1 MVSCSFICA
10 TAAVWNFISLAIRSS
25 QTIAHLGKTYF
36 GTTRSLRFGL
46 HILCTLHSCLL
57 LLLLLLLLT
66 YVAHVLTDNQA
77 ERAVSSVAGAD
88 ADDASPVAG
97 THCCLVAIGR
107 LQVTSCP
114 NTSDLMSASSSTEF
128 ISRHSIDGKFT
139 FVDHRSV
146 SCAPWACTG
155 FVQILEKY
163 RKSWNLM

>member
-1 MVSCSFICA
+1 VF
-10 TAAVWNFISLAIRSS
+10 
-25 QTIAHLGKTYF
+25 
-36 GTTRSLRFGL
+36 
-46 HILCTLHSCLL
+46 
-57 LLLLLLLLT
+57 
-66 YVAHVLTDNQA
+66 TDNQA

-146 SCAPWACTG
+146 PLLLVLVTEVSKLVWVTGRSQLPVLGVEHVAG
-155 FVQILEKY
+155 FVVDNYTRLFD
-163 RKSWNLM
+163 